1 MNKRKLL
8 FALRSVLLGIGAG
21 IVGLAVDE
29 FFTRLSDRRQS
40 NPDVPWFYLCVVIVV
55 CTCYLADILNKMW
68 RGEPPEEDTE
78 DKQE

>member
-1 MNKRKLL
+1 M
-8 FALRSVLLGIGAG
+8 FV
-21 IVGLAVDE
+21 
-29 FFTRLSDRRQS
+29 
-40 NPDVPWFYLCVVIVV
+40 YLCVVIVV